1 MQAMVLHRIG
11 QPLEFETLADPEP
24 GPHEI
29 RLRVGACGVCRT
41 DLHVVD
47 GELPDV
53 RPRSFPG
60 TKLSDASIMRC

>member
-29 RLRVGACGVCRT
+29 SLRVGACGVCRT
-41 DLHVVD
+41 DFHLVD

-53 RPRSFPG
+53 RPPIIPG
-60 TKLSDASIMRC
+60 HELSDASIIGC